1 MSRAIANIF
10 FCSFEVL
17 ARNRHNILQMTG
29 LHGLNQ
35 KRISKHIIIS
45 RHKISPEAAKP
56 VKVKSL
62 KNKIFEVFLVSFK
75 MYFEYV
81 VCLFI
86 VTALPH
92 HQRRDLFS
100 FGFFVPYV

>member
-1 MSRAIANIF
+1 MVKYVSREVENIF
-10 FCSFEVL
+10 FCSFKVL
-17 ARNRHNILQMTG
+17 ARNLQNILQMRG
-29 LHGLNQ
+29 VHGLNK

-62 KNKIFEVFLVSFK
+62 KNTIFKVFLVSFK

-86 VTALPH
+86 VSAIPH
-92 HQRRDLFS
+92 QQRRDLF
-100 FGFFVPYV
+100 